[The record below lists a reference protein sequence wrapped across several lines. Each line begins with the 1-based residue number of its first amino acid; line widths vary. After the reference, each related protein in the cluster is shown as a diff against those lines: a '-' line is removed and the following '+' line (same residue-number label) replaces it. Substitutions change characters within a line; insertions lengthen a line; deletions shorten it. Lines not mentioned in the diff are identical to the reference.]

1 MKLSKDLESLAYHEA
16 GHAVAAFHHNV
27 RAKKLSILPEPG
39 SSGRLTYH
47 PYFSGIHPEGDTS
60 PRVQRRLENMALVC
74 CAGPAA
80 ERRFNARGYRTYHG
94 KGDWQYAIDLLS
106 HLSGDDEILSA
117 YFNLI
122 DLQARKFVHLPWVWS
137 CIEDLAAALLEHKEL
152 TGKQVR
158 SVIEET
164 IRERTQHRL

>member
-1 MKLSKDLESLAYHEA
+1 MKRSKALESLAYHEA

-27 RAKKLSILPEPG
+27 RVKKRSILPEPG
-39 SSGRLTYH
+39 SSGRLTPH
-47 PYFSGIHPEGDTS
+47 PSYFSGIHPESDTS
-60 PRVQRRLENMALVC
+60 PRVQRRLENMVLVC

-80 ERRFNARGYRTYHG
+80 QRRFNPRGYRTNQG
-94 KGDWQYAIDLLS
+94 QGDWHQAIDLLS
-106 HLSGDDEILSA
+106 HLSGDSEILLA

-122 DLQARKFVHLPWVWS
+122 DLQARKFVHLPWAWS

-158 SVIEET
+158 SVVEET
-164 IRERTQHRL
+164 IRREDAA